1 MRRKKMAA
9 AEKQISRQIDSAL
22 QNMMDA
28 VPELRGTI
36 VADSE
41 GLPVAQ
47 ILPSGLDALRA
58 AAIAATAQGLGKRT
72 VEMLK
77 SGVLTEVSVA
87 GTEGLTF
94 LYTAGSRF
102 VLVVLA
108 PNDTNVGLIHLSAR
122 DCAKKIAM
130 MIG

>member
-1 MRRKKMAA
+1 MAA
-9 AEKQISRQIDSAL
+9 AEKQISRQIEQAL
-22 QNMMDA
+22 QDMMDS

-36 VADSE
+36 VADNE
-41 GLPVAQ
+41 GLPLAQ
-47 ILPSGLDALRA
+47 ILPAGLDALRA
-58 AAIAATAQGLGKRT
+58 AAISAIAQGLGRRT

-77 SGVLTEVSVA
+77 SGALTEVAVA

-94 LYTAGSRF
+94 LYTVGSRF

-108 PNDTNVGLIHLSAR
+108 PNDTNVGLIHLTAR
-122 DCAKKIAM
+122 ECAKKIGA

>member
-1 MRRKKMAA
+1 MAA
-9 AEKQISRQIDSAL
+9 AEKQISRQIEQAL
-22 QNMMDA
+22 QDMMDS

-36 VADSE
+36 VADNE
-41 GLPVAQ
+41 GLPLAQ
-47 ILPSGLDALRA
+47 ILPAGLDALRA
-58 AAIAATAQGLGKRT
+58 AAISAIAQGLGRRT

-77 SGVLTEVSVA
+77 SGALTEVAVA

-94 LYTAGSRF
+94 LYTVGSRF

-108 PNDTNVGLIHLSAR
+108 PNDTNVGLIHLTAR
-122 DCAKKIAM
+122 ECAKKIAM

>member
-1 MRRKKMAA
+1 MAA
-9 AEKQISRQIDSAL
+9 PEKQISRQIETAL
-22 QNMMDA
+22 QDMMDS

-36 VADSE
+36 IADNE
-41 GLPVAQ
+41 GLPLAQ
-47 ILPSGLDALRA
+47 ILPAGHDALRA
-58 AAIAATAQGLGKRT
+58 AAISAIAQGLGRRT

-77 SGVLTEVSVA
+77 AGALMEVGVA

-94 LYTAGSRF
+94 LYTVGSRF

-108 PNDTNVGLIHLSAR
+108 PNDTNVGLIHLTAR
-122 DCAKKIAM
+122 ECAKKIAA